1 MLIISLDDYHRYQ
14 QLNTTAEM
22 SPAELF
28 VHPATA
34 SSNGVM
40 NWDFPR
46 MIASGALMTIGS
58 NWGAVPDPSLLGA
71 MAKIVE
77 TVGNGDKIEGG
88 ELLCRM
94 LTLNGA
100 MAVGK
105 DHILGSIEVGKT
117 ANFIVVDRDLSRGEF
132 EGARVVRTYFEGEK
146 VWDINA

>member
-58 NWGAVPDPSLLGA
+58 DWGAVPDPSLLGA

-88 ELLCRM
+88 ELLCRCLRSM
-94 LTLNGA
+94 VPWRWGRTIFW
-100 MAVGK
+100 AV
-105 DHILGSIEVGKT
+105 
-117 ANFIVVDRDLSRGEF
+117 
-132 EGARVVRTYFEGEK
+132 
-146 VWDINA
+146 